1 LHALHAKVSAIKV
14 PLLITCT
21 ACHKEFRHEVVG
33 TALPDYFECPKC
45 GAKPYNIRPLGN
57 MATKLLIERAN
68 QELTSC
74 DVTLSILLSAI
85 AVEAEM
91 AYLFFKWKGIGSGKV
106 LGN

>member
-1 LHALHAKVSAIKV
+1 
-14 PLLITCT
+14 
-21 ACHKEFRHEVVG
+21 
-33 TALPDYFECPKC
+33 
-45 GAKPYNIRPLGN
+45 

-91 AYLFFKWKGIGSGKV
+91 AYLFFKWKGIGSGEV